1 MSQLSRRNR
10 LIVISVVVIAAL
22 LMITVLPFLVHDSLG
37 KVQNA
42 QLARIAK
49 FTAENNPQAPLIA
62 PTPALTGWTFPLYMS
77 LSMFAG
83 MIILFIAKP
92 LYNGA
97 KWAKA
102 LALVCFAMP
111 SIGGAY
117 MLVPYLNFVKTGFP
131 PALYIMAMGLIPY
144 FTVILAN
151 KNSWKHKAIDFWVF
165 LMLGV
170 TAAEAWSN
178 GHASHRILL
187 GHPKMPLYAEGIFI
201 LAPSRNISW
210 IAVIFLVAAI
220 YLLALR
226 KKSGWYAAMFGAA
239 NIGLIGFATG
249 YVRTA
254 TLDYVWQ
261 GLMGA
266 AIVIS
271 LLIPIIKKQ
280 MTAEASDD
288 TDEKSTAE
296 IPAQG
301 SGLSL

>member
-1 MSQLSRRNR
+1 MSPDLSRRTR
-10 LIVISVVVIAAL
+10 LLVVGIVVLAAILLIA
-22 LMITVLPFLVHDSLG
+22 VQPFIVFDSLG
-37 KVQNA
+37 KVQTA

-77 LSMFAG
+77 LSMFG
-83 MIILFIAKP
+83 GIILLFIAKP

-102 LALVCFAMP
+102 LTLVCLSFP

-117 MLVPYLNFVKTGFP
+117 MTVPYLNFVKVGLP
-131 PALYIMAMGLIPY
+131 GGLLVALMGLIPY
-144 FTVILAN
+144 FTVVLAN
-151 KNSWKHKAIDFWVF
+151 KSSWQHKAVDFWVF

-210 IAVIFLVAAI
+210 IGVFFLIAAI

-254 TLDYVWQ
+254 TLDYVYQ

-266 AIVIS
+266 AIVIT
-271 LLIPIIKKQ
+271 LLIPVVRKY
-280 MTAEASDD
+280 MF
-288 TDEKSTAE
+288 TDPDENINTLKAQST
-296 IPAQG
+296 G
-301 SGLSL
+301 SSQTL